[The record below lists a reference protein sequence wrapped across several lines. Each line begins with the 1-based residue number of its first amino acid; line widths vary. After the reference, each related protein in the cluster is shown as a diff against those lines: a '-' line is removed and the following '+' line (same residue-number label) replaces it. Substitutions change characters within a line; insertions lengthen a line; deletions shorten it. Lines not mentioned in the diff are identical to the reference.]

1 MFRSVFSTSP
11 SSFRNKEK
19 GGKRSNNRYTV
30 SNYWTWRTRRKRKG
44 GRKKNDKIEKKKARR
59 RQSRQMED
67 EVTLCTS
74 KETVDLSRNVFIKE
88 ENRHKCRSTS
98 LQVVAIMLEHS
109 CAFLKML
116 EIEGTKWKEGRSGRV
131 WGTSIKFIFVPR
143 EKKKKKKKGLV
154 SPSIQF
160 SSKRASIRSHGPLNF
175 KFQFLK
181 EERSDPFFSTES
193 DNIRSIFL
201 INNQR
206 ECAVRISLAYNVL
219 CAYLVVHLWECE
231 EIMRYSRNGYYKK
244 EVEYFLEEETKR
256 KRSISFLI
264 RFFQLFVVKLWK
276 GEILFPS
283 Y

>member
-44 GRKKNDKIEKKKARR
+44 GRKKNGKIEKKKARR

-160 SSKRASIRSHGPLNF
+160 SSKRASNSQSRPAE
-175 KFQFLK
+175 FQVSVSK
-181 EERSDPFFSTES
+181 RREKWPIFF
-193 DNIRSIFL
+193 N
-201 INNQR
+201 
-206 ECAVRISLAYNVL
+206 RI
-219 CAYLVVHLWECE
+219 
-231 EIMRYSRNGYYKK
+231 G
-244 EVEYFLEEETKR
+244 
-256 KRSISFLI
+256 
-264 RFFQLFVVKLWK
+264 
-276 GEILFPS
+276 
-283 Y
+283 

>member
-44 GRKKNDKIEKKKARR
+44 GRKKNGKIEKKKARR

-143 EKKKKKKKGLV
+143 EKKKKK
-154 SPSIQF
+154 
-160 SSKRASIRSHGPLNF
+160 
-175 KFQFLK
+175 
-181 EERSDPFFSTES
+181 
-193 DNIRSIFL
+193 
-201 INNQR
+201 
-206 ECAVRISLAYNVL
+206 
-219 CAYLVVHLWECE
+219 
-231 EIMRYSRNGYYKK
+231 
-244 EVEYFLEEETKR
+244 R
-256 KRSISFLI
+256 KRSCLSLDTIFVEACIYSQSRPAEFQVSVSKRREKWPI
-264 RFFQLFVVKLWK
+264 FFNRI
-276 GEILFPS
+276 G
-283 Y
+283 